1 MRKFRTYVITKK
13 GIYRAAAAAAVIA
26 AFSLGTAAVVKNIPE
41 PAEQEAV
48 TAYSPAEDELYKAI
62 LDDGLPEND
71 GGSGIGDMIKRIF
84 GFDADKPDTI
94 IESSSAV
101 LEAAGQPGS
110 SERPE
115 ADTENKSDPVPSPE
129 HGQEQEQ
136 KQDIIKSAASKLP
149 SHEEITASAGLE
161 INNATNYSVD
171 IDAMCAGELA
181 SRLTLDAPEVLIV
194 HTHTTECY
202 DGDAMS
208 GESERTT
215 NPDQNMCAVGDIIAQ
230 TLEAHGIQTI
240 HDTTIHDY
248 PTYQSAYTRTL
259 ETINKNIE
267 QYPSIKVVLDVH
279 RDAYIYNDGSKL
291 RVCAEVN
298 GGETAQVMLVIGTDS
313 MGLYHPHWRD
323 NLTLAAKVQNAA
335 ELMYPGMMRPINL
348 RRERFNMHVT
358 RGSLLLE
365 VGSNGNSLAEAK
377 TAAVYIADAI
387 AAALLN
393 G

>member
-1 MRKFRTYVITKK
+1 MRKFRTYIITKK
-13 GIYRAAAAAAVIA
+13 KIYRAAAAAAVIA
-26 AFSLGTAAVVKNIPE
+26 AFSLGSAAVIKNTPE
-41 PAEQEAV
+41 TEPEAV
-48 TAYSPAEDELYKAI
+48 TAYSPAEDELYKTI
-62 LDDGLPEND
+62 IDDGLPEED
-71 GGSGIGDMIKRIF
+71 SASGITDLIKRIF

-101 LEAAGQPGS
+101 LEAAS
-110 SERPE
+110 SPAAEAPDEVPE
-115 ADTENKSDPVPSPE
+115 TEAVSEPAPE
-129 HGQEQEQ
+129 PDLEHT
-136 KQDIIKSAASKLP
+136 AAAAELP
-149 SHEEITASAGLE
+149 THEEIINSTGLE
-161 INNATNYSVD
+161 LNNATNYSVD
-171 IDAMCAGELA
+171 LDAMCSDELA
-181 SRLTLDAPEVLIV
+181 TKLTLDGPQVLIV

-215 NPDQNMCAVGDIIAQ
+215 NPDYNMCAVGDVISQ
-230 TLEAHGIQTI
+230 TLEAHGIKTI

-291 RVCAEVN
+291 RVAAEVN
-298 GGETAQVMLVIGTDS
+298 GSETAQVMLVLGTDS

-335 ELMYPGMMRPINL
+335 EIMYPGMMRPINL

-365 VGSNGNSLAEAK
+365 VGSNGNSLDEAK